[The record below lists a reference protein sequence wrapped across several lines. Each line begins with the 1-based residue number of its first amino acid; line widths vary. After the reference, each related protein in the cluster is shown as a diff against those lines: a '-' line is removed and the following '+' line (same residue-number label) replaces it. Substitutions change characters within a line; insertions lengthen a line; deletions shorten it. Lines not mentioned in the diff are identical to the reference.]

1 MTKEDIIRMRDNGE
15 QTTVQFKER
24 ITADNRSD
32 VASEMVAL
40 SNSHG
45 GQLLIGIN
53 DKTGAF
59 NTLSFAEAQETTNML
74 SNMASEN
81 VVPAI
86 LITTENVPYDD
97 GCIVVATIKQGPNKP
112 YRDNKGIIWVKQGA
126 DKRKVFDNA
135 ELIAMLMENGQIQ
148 PDAMP
153 INGTSFAD
161 LDETTVKEFLTKR
174 YRSDYERQELTIP
187 DLQYH
192 TLNEVAEL
200 LNQTPEGILRNN
212 GLVLPDGRLTLA
224 ALMLMGKFPQRWLPA
239 FTVRCV
245 SFVGNSIGG
254 TQFRD
259 KSGGEADGNAVHLY
273 QFIMSFLTRNLRHK
287 QVEPEFNSLGELE
300 VSTTTLS
307 EVVVNSILH
316 RSYAIGA
323 PLRVF
328 IFDNRIEIHSP
339 GLLPEGITID
349 RLKQGISVPRNKLLF
364 NNGIYLLPYTG
375 AGSGITR
382 ALAHT
387 PDIIFENS
395 ESLNEFVITIERKED
410 ETTISDTIPD
420 TIPDTAHV
428 TIPITQGD
436 YKRLKYSELSNKQKD
451 VVNFCSIPRSA
462 KEILEHVGVSYHT
475 KNLQKYIALLV
486 ENDFIERTIPDQP
499 FDKNQKY
506 RRIRRKNN

>member
-161 LDETTVKEFLTKR
+161 LDETTVKEFLTK
-174 YRSDYERQELTIP
+174 
-187 DLQYH
+187 
-192 TLNEVAEL
+192 
-200 LNQTPEGILRNN
+200 
-212 GLVLPDGRLTLA
+212 
-224 ALMLMGKFPQRWLPA
+224 
-239 FTVRCV
+239 
-245 SFVGNSIGG
+245 
-254 TQFRD
+254 
-259 KSGGEADGNAVHLY
+259 
-273 QFIMSFLTRNLRHK
+273 
-287 QVEPEFNSLGELE
+287 
-300 VSTTTLS
+300 
-307 EVVVNSILH
+307 
-316 RSYAIGA
+316 
-323 PLRVF
+323 
-328 IFDNRIEIHSP
+328 
-339 GLLPEGITID
+339 
-349 RLKQGISVPRNKLLF
+349 
-364 NNGIYLLPYTG
+364 
-375 AGSGITR
+375 
-382 ALAHT
+382 
-387 PDIIFENS
+387 
-395 ESLNEFVITIERKED
+395 
-410 ETTISDTIPD
+410 
-420 TIPDTAHV
+420 
-428 TIPITQGD
+428 
-436 YKRLKYSELSNKQKD
+436 
-451 VVNFCSIPRSA
+451 
-462 KEILEHVGVSYHT
+462 
-475 KNLQKYIALLV
+475 
-486 ENDFIERTIPDQP
+486 
-499 FDKNQKY
+499 
-506 RRIRRKNN
+506 